1 VISIRDLK
9 LETRDSRLE
18 TRNSKFEARESLS
31 EQCDRRTMRRL
42 RVTWTSDSGVHL
54 SHHLQDR
61 CTVVHEIDVHVVT
74 KYSEPPDTRYSKQL
88 HTRHSIL
95 NNRYLTL
102 DTSRFIRHSTSDIRY
117 NPPPPS
123 WMSCAWYMMNDER
136 WRCTTPEKESLGRKP
151 LRVESRKSHGTRV
164 TSPHPAYAPRRVDSI
179 RFDSRRFETIQF
191 GSVRVL
197 PSLSY
202 SIPAC
207 AHRVAPI
214 PTDVRTTTVFS
225 RSGSASRSGSVTC
238 SESPRLAAFTR
249 AARLLLLGQD
259 FSWCSLREL
268 LLPSA
273 QTMAA
278 TRARRSTLDA
288 RRSTLDARRSTL
300 DACCW
305 YYVGSTVVG
314 WFMGCCLLVVD
325 GGWQMVDWSELL
337 WRTLSS
343 PEP

>member
-1 VISIRDLK
+1 
-9 LETRDSRLE
+9 
-18 TRNSKFEARESLS
+18 
-31 EQCDRRTMRRL
+31 MRRL

-179 RFDSRRFETIQF
+179 RFDSIRDDPIRF
-191 GSVRVL
+191 GSS
-197 PSLSY
+197 PSESLILDS
-202 SIPAC
+202 SLC
-207 AHRVAPI
+207 ASSRADSDRRAHHHRVQSLR
-214 PTDVRTTTVFS
+214 V
-225 RSGSASRSGSVTC
+225 
-238 SESPRLAAFTR
+238 SES
-249 AARLLLLGQD
+249 
-259 FSWCSLREL
+259 LRVSDVL
-268 LLPSA
+268 RIAP
-273 QTMAA
+273 TGCVH
-278 TRARRSTLDA
+278 ARRSSSSSWSGLFVVLAARIAAPECTDNGGHTRSSLDA

-300 DACCW
+300 VARRSTLDARR
-305 YYVGSTVVG
+305 SSLVVG
-314 WFMGCCLLVVD
+314 I
-325 GGWQMVDWSELL
+325 
-337 WRTLSS
+337 TLARR
-343 PEP
+343 